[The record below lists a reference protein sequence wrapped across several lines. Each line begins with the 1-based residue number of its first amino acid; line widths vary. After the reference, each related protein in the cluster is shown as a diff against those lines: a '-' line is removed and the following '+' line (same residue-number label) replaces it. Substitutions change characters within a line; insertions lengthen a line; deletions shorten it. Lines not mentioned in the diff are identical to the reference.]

1 MTTVVACDAVDVSKT
16 QLEDWIEAVEELPSL
31 VDGQW
36 LEAEVSKVAAAIA
49 ADTSGGRR
57 TRIRRHPL
65 AELTYQVRQELPN
78 VRATGRGTVSLAK
91 LGTVAMSIR
100 ILRAANVAG
109 LDDRVARL
117 TSGDGDFESARFEL
131 EVAALHVVMAHEV
144 RLLPESSGVQT
155 ADLEVDGSIEIECK
169 HKVELSQ
176 RDLAMRDMWGLLER
190 RLYEALPNSG
200 AFRVELWTH
209 AAPTR
214 SDVGWALDAVR
225 SNVTTLGDSNQAT
238 VSDAEAGRE
247 LRLFTLQVQE
257 GRTWIGGSDPPG
269 ALSMDAFDVAK
280 LEVTGKMMGSSLR
293 HRLVLQFLFRT
304 DERQDWISGVRTSLR
319 KARSQLSGTRPG
331 LVFVEVPAA
340 MRSHR
345 GPGLGPLKDVVDEA
359 FRNSKRISAVGI
371 AITGWREDGNGNGHA
386 VAEYHVERNLDA
398 RHPLPRGYYV
408 SKETLEEWRRNA
420 GRNEPCPCGSGKKF
434 KQCCLP

>member
-1 MTTVVACDAVDVSKT
+1 VEVSQT
-16 QLEDWIEAVEELPSL
+16 QLEEWIEAVEELPSL
-31 VDGQW
+31 VDGHW

-57 TRIRRHPL
+57 ARSKRHPL

-91 LGTVAMSIR
+91 LGAIATSIR

-109 LDDRVARL
+109 LSDRVARL

-131 EVAALHVVMAHEV
+131 EVAALHVVMNHEV
-144 RLLPESSGVQT
+144 RFLPESPGVQT

-176 RDLAMRDMWGLLER
+176 RDLAMRDLWGLLER
-190 RLYEALPNSG
+190 RLYDVLPDSG

-209 AAPTR
+209 GAPTR
-214 SDVGWALDAVR
+214 SDVDWALDAVR
-225 SNVTTLGDSNQAT
+225 SGLGTLGDSNEVT

-247 LRLFTLQVQE
+247 LRLFVLQVE
-257 GRTWIGGSDPPG
+257 ERGTSIGGPDPPG
-269 ALSMDAFDVAK
+269 ALPMDAFDFGK
-280 LEVTGKMMGSSLR
+280 MEVTANLIVGSSLR
-293 HRLVLQFLFRT
+293 HRLVLQLLFRT
-304 DERQDWISGVRTSLR
+304 DERQDWIAGVGTSVR

-340 MRSHR
+340 IRSNK
-345 GPGLGPLKDVVDEA
+345 GPGLGPLGDVVGDA
-359 FRNSKRISAVGI
+359 FRNSRRLSAVAI
-371 AITGWREDGNGNGHA
+371 AITGWQEDGHGNGHA
-386 VAEYHVERNLDA
+386 VAEYHVEQNPDA
-398 RHPLPRGYYV
+398 RNPLPRGYYV
-408 SKETLEEWRRNA
+408 SREKLEEWKRNT